1 MDAYITNSKPFITV
15 DEKTGK
21 TVIAFDKHITHMESN
36 SQSYSITCVIND
48 DPSPAELFKHKLKY
62 IE

>member
-1 MDAYITNSKPFITV
+1 MDAYIRDSEPFITV
-15 DEKTGK
+15 DNKTGK
-21 TVIAFDKHITHMESN
+21 TVIAFEKSITHMESN
-36 SQSYSITCVIND
+36 SGSYSVICVIND